1 MFVELESGG
10 RVHQHVDCQRWLSRT
25 GGSHCQHREIPAPY
39 AVELPFFA
47 DFLQRA
53 LESRLVYPVTRQ
65 HAVDTGQDRDAF
77 LVKGRGEFQM
87 AILIETMRRE
97 GFELSVGRPEVIL
110 KKDANGKTL
119 EPIEHLYVDCDEIF
133 MGVVTDKLAQ
143 RKGRMLN
150 CTNNGTGRVRLEFSV
165 PSRGLI
171 GYRDEFL
178 TDTKGTGIMNSYLE
192 GYEEWRGAGR

>member
-1 MFVELESGG
+1 
-10 RVHQHVDCQRWLSRT
+10 
-25 GGSHCQHREIPAPY
+25 
-39 AVELPFFA
+39 
-47 DFLQRA
+47 
-53 LESRLVYPVTRQ
+53 
-65 HAVDTGQDRDAF
+65 
-77 LVKGRGEFQM
+77 M

-150 CTNNGTGRVRLEFSV
+150 CTNNGTGRVRLDFSV

-178 TDTKGTGIMNSYLE
+178 TDTKGTGIMNSDLLE
-192 GYEEWRGAGR
+192 GTRSGAATSPRVSPVPSWRTGPVRPWPTPCSIWSRAARSLWSPATRSTRA